1 MKEFFKS
8 AGLLLGCILLSR
20 FILPANITPIIAMAV
35 FMPYLTSNKQ
45 LQMFLPVSM
54 LFVTDIFLGFY
65 STMWLTYVIMALI
78 GFISR
83 VLNNG
88 QYSTLMGSSVLS
100 VVLWHLIV
108 NLGVYLNGLD
118 VGSEGDALA
127 AFVDGEQRG
136 YIAASSVP
144 APLGGGYAFLLLVY
158 SNEAS
163 GETITLQFYDDD
175 TDTVYDVDQTYE
187 FVSDMVLGNVLSL
200 IHI

>member
-20 FILPANITPIIAMAV
+20 FILPANITPLIAMAV

-100 VVLWHLIV
+100 VVLWHLII
-108 NLGVYLNGLD
+108 NIPGPFPPYHLK
-118 VGSEGDALA
+118 
-127 AFVDGEQRG
+127 
-136 YIAASSVP
+136 
-144 APLGGGYAFLLLVY
+144 
-158 SNEAS
+158 
-163 GETITLQFYDDD
+163 
-175 TDTVYDVDQTYE
+175 
-187 FVSDMVLGNVLSL
+187 
-200 IHI
+200 H